1 MKGKEFQ
8 IGKEEKK
15 TRLSPH
21 ERDQLRTWIKTTPLQ
36 RLNWLEEAMQL
47 AAKTKVVK

>member
-8 IGKEEKK
+8 TGKEEKK

-21 ERDQLRTWIKTTPLQ
+21 ERDQLRMWTKTTPLQ

-47 AAKTKVVK
+47 AAKTRVVK